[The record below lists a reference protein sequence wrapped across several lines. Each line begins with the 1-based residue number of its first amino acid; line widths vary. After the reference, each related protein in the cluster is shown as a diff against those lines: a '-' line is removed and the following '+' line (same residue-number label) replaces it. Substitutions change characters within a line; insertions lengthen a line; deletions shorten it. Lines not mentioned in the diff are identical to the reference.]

1 MLYLINICS
10 SPFSDVEFAPFYG
23 GCLHVVVFTDLLF
36 GSKGCYL
43 KACGD
48 MNQLRKIKEY
58 VKERVREKERE
69 KKRERKRK
77 GGMLNI

>member
-1 MLYLINICS
+1 M
-10 SPFSDVEFAPFYG
+10 
-23 GCLHVVVFTDLLF
+23 
-36 GSKGCYL
+36 